1 MTTSDMR
8 SLLEQVAAGQLD
20 PADAARLLDSPVA
33 SAQPAAPTA
42 PAEPP
47 VAEPSSVRVVPAP
60 TDAPTPDR
68 VRRLLVRSTARSVRV
83 IADPTVATVDVEG
96 PHRTVREDDLVRIES
111 DLAGPEPGS
120 WSQEHPA
127 TWWRSFVQ
135 TGALGERLVVRVNPE
150 LAVEAE
156 VTAGSL
162 EVVGLTHGLRFRVT
176 AGSIKATGCA
186 GSVDGVVQAG
196 SAKLELLVQANSRV
210 RCESGSVDLRLLPGS
225 DVTVRTD
232 LELGD
237 LKVYDTDGTTSK
249 PSSREPV
256 VVGAGAATF
265 DLEVVM
271 GSIKVRRP

>member
-1 MTTSDMR
+1 MR

-20 PADAARLLDSPVA
+20 PAEAARLLDSPA
-33 SAQPAAPTA
+33 TPAAP
-42 PAEPP
+42 PAS
-47 VAEPSSVRVVPAP
+47 EPSSVRVVPAP
-60 TDAPTPDR
+60 TPEQAPRADGI
-68 VRRLLVRSTARSVRV
+68 RRLLIRATARSVRV
-83 IADPTVATVDVEG
+83 VADPSVATVDVEG
-96 PHRTVREDDLVRIES
+96 PHRTVREDDLLRIES

-120 WSQEHPA
+120 WSQESPA

-162 EVVGLTHGLRFRVT
+162 EVVGVTHGLRFRAT
-176 AGSIKATGCA
+176 AGSVKATGCA
-186 GSVDGVVQAG
+186 GPVDGVVQAG
-196 SAKLELLVQANSRV
+196 SAKLELRPTGTSRV

-249 PSSREPV
+249 PPSREPL
-256 VVGAGAATF
+256 VVGAGTATF